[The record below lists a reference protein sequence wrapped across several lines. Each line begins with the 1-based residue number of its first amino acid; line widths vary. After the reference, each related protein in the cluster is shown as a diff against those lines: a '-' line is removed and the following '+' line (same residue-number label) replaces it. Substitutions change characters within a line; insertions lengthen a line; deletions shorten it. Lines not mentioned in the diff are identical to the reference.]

1 VEISYTHRFIFIHVY
16 RVAGESVS
24 QALRPY
30 SHVPRRRPVIDRIPI
45 VRRIGFPTDRKVLE
59 HRYGHMKAKDV
70 RAALPELFDECF
82 KFAFVRNPWDWQ
94 VSVYHYVSQRTDHP
108 DHAQFSRFRD
118 FDDYLD
124 WRINGEG
131 PELQSEFVL
140 DDDGELIVDFVGHFE
155 SLAED
160 FGTVCERVGIPAA
173 LPHINRSR
181 HRDYREHYSP
191 AARALVS
198 EAYARDIEFFG
209 YDFDEPRRLTPLVR
223 PAARA
228 TSE

>member
-1 VEISYTHRFIFIHVY
+1 MEISYTHRFMFIHVP
-16 RVAGESVS
+16 RVAGNSVS
-24 QALRPY
+24 EALRPY
-30 SHVPRRRPVIDRIPI
+30 SHVPPRRPVIDRVPI
-45 VRRIGFPTDRKVLE
+45 VRRIGFPRDRKVLE

-70 RAALPELFDECF
+70 RAALPELFGECF

-94 VSVYHYVSQRTDHP
+94 VSVYHYVRQRTDHP
-108 DHAQFSRFRD
+108 DHARFSEFRD

-124 WRINGEG
+124 WRIHDQG

-160 FGTVCERVGIPAA
+160 FVTVCERVGIPAE
-173 LPHINRSR
+173 LPHINRSE
-181 HRDYREHYSP
+181 HRAYREHYSP

-198 EAYARDIEFFG
+198 EAYARDIELFG
-209 YDFDEPRRLTPLVR
+209 YDFDEPRTLPPLTSS
-223 PAARA
+223 AARA
-228 TSE
+228 TS